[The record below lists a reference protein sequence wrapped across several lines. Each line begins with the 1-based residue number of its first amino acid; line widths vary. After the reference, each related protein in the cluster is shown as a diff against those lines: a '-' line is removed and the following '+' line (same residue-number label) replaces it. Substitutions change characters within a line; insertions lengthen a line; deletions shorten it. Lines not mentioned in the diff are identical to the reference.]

1 MTITQS
7 SNCTLTSV
15 LESVYRMCQWLEEDQ
30 PITGHR
36 QILIYAS
43 VNPWR
48 ETRGLIDTKLA
59 LNGKC
64 ERLG

>member
-1 MTITQS
+1 
-7 SNCTLTSV
+7 
-15 LESVYRMCQWLEEDQ
+15 MCQWLEEDQ